1 MSDNNTNADTPVES
15 NDAQYTSLEEAVFDT
30 GSADNINDAFTNS
43 ASQEEVA
50 KPAPAEGQ
58 PEVSNQGNVE
68 QTANNDEKRYQ
79 YWQSQA
85 DKYKNELTALQQQQ
99 SQAFAQQQTQMPQQQ
114 VAQQPQQ
121 EEFPDPPDKPSMPQ
135 GFNREEAYS
144 DPSSASARY
153 MNELDEWRDDMN
165 EYNSIKSQYQTAL
178 VEEKLNNMEAER
190 QNEIKRQQAAAQV
203 RQQEQEITNHVR
215 GNYGMNETEAA
226 DFVKKMS
233 DPNSITVDNLVQLY
247 RMQQGNAA
255 PQQNPAPAQ
264 PSPAFTQ
271 TQNAQQVPSPMGV
284 MPSGN
289 TNVDGRT
296 TEDKIMDTM
305 IGNFNSKNP
314 WK

>member
-1 MSDNNTNADTPVES
+1 MSDNNTNADTPVE
-15 NDAQYTSLEEAVFDT
+15 NNQAEYQSLEEAVFDT
-30 GSADNINDAFTNS
+30 GSTDNINDAFTDS
-43 ASQEEVA
+43 ANQEKVA
-50 KPAPAEGQ
+50 ETAPEQGQ

-68 QTANNDEKRYQ
+68 QPANNDENRYQ

-99 SQAFAQQQTQMPQQQ
+99 SQAFAQQQAQVPQQQ
-114 VAQQPQQ
+114 VAQQPQR
-121 EEFPDPPDKPSMPQ
+121 EEFPDAPERPNQPH

-144 DPSSASARY
+144 DPSSQSARY
-153 MNELDEWRDDMN
+153 MNELEDWRDDMN

-178 VEEKLNNMEAER
+178 VEEKLNNIEAER
-190 QNEIKRQQAAAQV
+190 QNDIKRQQAAAQV
-203 RQQEQEITNHVR
+203 RQQEQDITNHVR

-226 DFVKKMS
+226 DFVQKMS

-264 PSPAFTQ
+264 PSSSFTQ
-271 TQNAQQVPSPMGV
+271 AQNAQQVPSPMGV

-289 TNVDGRT
+289 TNVDGKSM
-296 TEDKIMDTM
+296 EDKIMDTM
-305 IGNFNSKNP
+305 IGNFNAKDP

>member
-15 NDAQYTSLEEAVFDT
+15 NDTQYTSLEEAVFDT
-30 GSADNINDAFTNS
+30 GSADNINDAFTSNVN
-43 ASQEEVA
+43 QEQTTE
-50 KPAPAEGQ
+50 PAPEQGQ

-85 DKYKNELTALQQQQ
+85 DKYKNELQTLQQQQ
-99 SQAFAQQQTQMPQQQ
+99 TQAFAQQQTQMPQQQ
-114 VAQQPQQ
+114 MPQQPQQ
-121 EEFPDPPDKPSMPQ
+121 EEFPEAPERPAMPH

-153 MNELDEWRDDMN
+153 INELDDWRDDMN

-215 GNYGMNETEAA
+215 GNYGMNEAEAA

-289 TNVDGRT
+289 TNVDGRKL
-296 TEDKIMDTM
+296 EDKIMDTM